1 MRKHNHVLITGGA
14 GSLGKAFAA
23 ECAARGWSLML
34 TDLQADKLAAAVEG
48 LERMYG
54 VKVQHYACD
63 LTDAGER
70 EAFWQHIRSL
80 GLRFHMLINVAGL
93 DFEGAFSERKVAEL
107 RTMIRLNIENTVEMT
122 RRVLAHRDAAQTL
135 QIINMASL
143 AAFYP
148 MPVKAVYAASKRFLL
163 DLTMALNQELR
174 PSGVTVTALCPAGI
188 PTRPDC
194 IEAIAAQG
202 FMGQIT
208 TMNVGDVAARTLD
221 LALKGRMVYI
231 PGFINQV
238 LWLAGSLVPPA
249 ILAALINRRWQKAH
263 ALKPTSTTQAQPRE
277 QDTALSM
284 QNFY

>member
-1 MRKHNHVLITGGA
+1 MRNQNNVLITGGA

-23 ECAARGWSLML
+23 DCASRGWNLML
-34 TDLQADKLAAAVEG
+34 TDLHTDQLAAAAAG

-63 LTDAGER
+63 LTDTDER
-70 EAFWQHIRSL
+70 EAFWQHIRRS

-122 RRVLAHRDAAQTL
+122 QRILLHRDPTQML
-135 QIINMASL
+135 RIINVASL

-148 MPVKAVYAASKRFLL
+148 MPIKAVYAASKRFLL
-163 DLTMALNQELR
+163 DMSMALNQELR
-174 PSGVTVTALCPAGI
+174 PSGVTITALCPAGM

-194 IEAIAAQG
+194 IELIEAQG

-208 TMNVGDVAARTLD
+208 TRNVGDVVVRTID
-221 LALKGRMVYI
+221 LALKGRAVYI

-238 LWLAGSLVPPA
+238 LWFAGSLVPPA
-249 ILAALINRRWQKAH
+249 VLAALINRRWQKAH
-263 ALKPTSTTQAQPRE
+263 TLKPVTNTKAQPASRVL
-277 QDTALSM
+277 A
-284 QNFY
+284 